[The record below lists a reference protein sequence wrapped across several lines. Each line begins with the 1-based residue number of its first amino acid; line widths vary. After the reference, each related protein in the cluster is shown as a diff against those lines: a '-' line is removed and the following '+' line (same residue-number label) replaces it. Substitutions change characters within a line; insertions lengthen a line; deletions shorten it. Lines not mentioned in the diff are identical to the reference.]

1 MLSRGSHLVSLLPT
15 DVRHWW
21 PIVEDV
27 FSAYR
32 VKEIHSEVLG
42 HYCRSKEFRYLS
54 LDATIKCC
62 MGILGQESYRC
73 SKAKRN
79 DAPFDDETALR
90 RILTVRGSAGAVLA
104 MIAVASEKAET
115 VCDALSENLPAAGL
129 NQVECVASDNAST
142 KLYTQLRRIMPN
154 LQCLCLDPIHLPIV
168 YEQPVRKLF
177 SFSNPDTILK
187 SPFERADSGTPLG
200 ARRQQ
205 VLCACESS
213 CTSSSPSTKTPR
225 QTTGASSTRVT
236 TIAP

>member
-1 MLSRGSHLVSLLPT
+1 MLFHCYTVLSVTSHGVASPDDSGSCQSRRPVLHGVICRVVRCYRVLSVASPGVTGCYLSRRPVLP
-15 DVRHWW
+15 
-21 PIVEDV
+21 
-27 FSAYR
+27 
-32 VKEIHSEVLG
+32 
-42 HYCRSKEFRYLS
+42 
-54 LDATIKCC
+54 
-62 MGILGQESYRC
+62 
-73 SKAKRN
+73 
-79 DAPFDDETALR
+79 
-90 RILTVRGSAGAVLA
+90 
-104 MIAVASEKAET
+104 
-115 VCDALSENLPAAGL
+115 GL